1 MEFENPS
8 GRKNSEK
15 PVRNR
20 LYRKKKRG
28 EDPPRL
34 ARESS
39 KFACLGELLQDYRPN
54 RESSDFV
61 SEEPEETVVK
71 PLSSVPNQSVTCV
84 HFLFTRWENNKSFL
98 SLKSLFVRFR
108 KIRAKISGR
117 FSMISENISRIF
129 SRNFFSKFFGGM

>member
-1 MEFENPS
+1 
-8 GRKNSEK
+8 
-15 PVRNR
+15 
-20 LYRKKKRG
+20 
-28 EDPPRL
+28 
-34 ARESS
+34 
-39 KFACLGELLQDYRPN
+39 LLQDYRPN

-117 FSMISENISRIF
+117 FCMVPENFLQDFLTVIF
-129 SRNFFSKFFGGM
+129 LENFQPNAGFAIRTNDLRKSDQIGQIRFCFLIK